1 MVEITERLW
10 DFEAVEPGQAAPPTR
25 VIITAEQIAEYA
37 RIAQNPD
44 PRYAVGGG
52 SDEYG
57 GAPAPMPTMA
67 LSYAPLLRGEIAENN
82 GFTALEQSRTA
93 RRQTPFAKCEAHWFR
108 PALAG
113 DTVTGIG
120 RVLEKYERRGS
131 KFVTFRIEAE
141 NQRGEPV
148 GRYDYTCIFEY
159 AHGQREVPQDNG
171 AAQSKPPKSA
181 TAAAASAT
189 ATTDDAQVAQAAPP
203 AAARLLTFDTITVG
217 DNLAELSITESQ
229 EIINRKSEFRLAGK
243 PSESNIHNDEEF
255 ARQNIFGGTVNAG
268 PATMSYVDQ
277 MLGLSFPLRA
287 FYDGGS
293 LLMRAITPFRSGDT
307 VTFGG
312 EITGK
317 RVEDGR
323 GLVECRIKGVNQR
336 GDLVCLADAA
346 LVMAAVWNGKSLTAN
361 Y

>member
-52 SDEYG
+52 SAEYG

-113 DTVTGIG
+113 DTITGIG

-171 AAQSKPPKSA
+171 AAQSKPSRS
-181 TAAAASAT
+181 AAAASAT
-189 ATTDDAQVAQAAPP
+189 ATTDDAPAAQAVQTAPP

-277 MLGLSFPLRA
+277 MLELSFPLRA
-287 FYDGGS
+287 FYGGGS

-346 LVMAAVWNGKSLTAN
+346 LVMAA
-361 Y
+361 